1 MVNRFIEE
9 IGDNCISLDNIKGG
23 YLASRHLLDI
33 GHTQIAYIAGS
44 LFKADGKNRL
54 TGHQQALAD
63 MGVEY
68 TDNLIYEG
76 NFQAKSGTEGIR
88 ALVARGAKFTAVA
101 CANDEMASGA
111 MIALRELGRR
121 VPEDVSV
128 IGFDNVD
135 FASYL
140 SPGLTTIDYPVQK
153 IGSMAAHWVL
163 ERVYGHTRHEYQ
175 HILSPRLILRGTT
188 SSPEQ

>member
-1 MVNRFIEE
+1 
-9 IGDNCISLDNIKGG
+9 
-23 YLASRHLLDI
+23 
-33 GHTQIAYIAGS
+33 
-44 LFKADGKNRL
+44 
-54 TGHQQALAD
+54 
-63 MGVEY
+63 
-68 TDNLIYEG
+68 
-76 NFQAKSGTEGIR
+76 
-88 ALVARGAKFTAVA
+88 
-101 CANDEMASGA
+101 

-175 HILSPRLILRGTT
+175 HILSPRLILRCTT
-188 SSPEQ
+188 SSPE